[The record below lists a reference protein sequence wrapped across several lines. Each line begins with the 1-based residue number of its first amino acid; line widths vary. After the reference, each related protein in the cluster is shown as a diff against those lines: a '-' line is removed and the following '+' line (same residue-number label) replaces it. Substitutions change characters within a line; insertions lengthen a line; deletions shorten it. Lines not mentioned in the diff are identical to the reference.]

1 MKRLS
6 DFLRENRACKTIAEQ
21 AFGAFLPEDKNILPI
36 YYSVGDQY
44 RVFAYYG
51 KPAQANPKRGYPAVL
66 LIHGGDGCAY
76 YEWVKEWTEKGFVAI
91 APDFSAQYAVGEKE
105 RHEQNPLG
113 GPAGYGSVN
122 DFGSET
128 PWLYFGVLS
137 AFSALDVL
145 CSDASVDRERLFV
158 QGISWGGFLYLAYAA
173 FDSRIRALSVIYSSA
188 FISDSAWGEN
198 RGLKALSAEE
208 LNDYNAHIDP
218 QSYLSGIRIPVFF
231 SAGTDDGAFT
241 VRNRKRTSD
250 RVAGEKAFSYRLS
263 FPHGHVSGWSQPE
276 SGYFFHAAGEGRAVS
291 PLVLLKEDGS
301 VSWDGAGYEDVFF
314 VFTEEDPMEKD
325 ICSWRQTA
333 AARGVRFPL
342 GEIKACFFTGLIE
355 GKYRFSSDVY
365 FVG

>member
-51 KPAQANPKRGYPAVL
+51 KPAQANPKRGNPAVL

-122 DFGSET
+122 DFGSEM

-137 AFSALDVL
+137 AFP
-145 CSDASVDRERLFV
+145 
-158 QGISWGGFLYLAYAA
+158 
-173 FDSRIRALSVIYSSA
+173 LSTYC
-188 FISDSAWGEN
+188 
-198 RGLKALSAEE
+198 
-208 LNDYNAHIDP
+208 
-218 QSYLSGIRIPVFF
+218 
-231 SAGTDDGAFT
+231 
-241 VRNRKRTSD
+241 VRMRPSIGN
-250 RVAGEKAFSYRLS
+250 GCSYRAYPGADFYPWLTRRS
-263 FPHGHVSGWSQPE
+263 I
-276 SGYFFHAAGEGRAVS
+276 R
-291 PLVLLKEDGS
+291 GS
-301 VSWDGAGYEDVFF
+301 
-314 VFTEEDPMEKD
+314 
-325 ICSWRQTA
+325 
-333 AARGVRFPL
+333 ARSR
-342 GEIKACFFTGLIE
+342 
-355 GKYRFSSDVY
+355 
-365 FVG
+365 